1 MYIGEKFEKN
11 GKMYEVTSVYAG
23 GYGFKEVKETKV
35 EIPVFKDEEEEKPVV
50 KRGRK
55 KSS

>member
-1 MYIGEKFEKN
+1 MYIGERFEKN
-11 GKMYEVTSVYAG
+11 GKLIEVTAVCGTNYA
-23 GYGFKEVKETKV
+23 FKEVKETKV
-35 EIPVFKDEEEEKPVV
+35 DIPVFADEEEKPVV

>member
-1 MYIGEKFEKN
+1 MYIGEKFEKD
-11 GKMYEVTSVYAG
+11 GKLVEVTAVFGTNYA
-23 GYGFKEVKETKV
+23 FKEVKETKV
-35 EIPVFKDEEEEKPVV
+35 EIPVFADEEEKPVV

>member
-1 MYIGEKFEKN
+1 MYIGEKFERD
-11 GKMYEVTSVYAG
+11 GKVYEVTAVCGTNYA
-23 GYGFKEVKETKV
+23 FKEVKETKV
-35 EIPVFKDEEEEKPVV
+35 EIPVFADEEEKPVV